1 MRPRWMTTIGVLGII
16 FGCFGLLTAVNTLF
30 MPMILEFQRKAFGA
44 MQADA
49 SNGPGMGNAFP
60 QMLEQ
65 MLAQPPAWFGPFTVV
80 LGILSLAIAGVYVF
94 GGIWLLLIKPSAP
107 RILCAALIASMVAAV
122 VRTIGLGTAMGP
134 MGFAMGVGSVF
145 GVVIDLILLIVILVH
160 RRDWP
165 QAVLQ
170 A

>member
-1 MRPRWMTTIGVLGII
+1 MTTIGVLGII

-60 QMLEQ
+60 QMIER

-107 RILCAALIASMVAAV
+107 RILCAALIASMVAA
-122 VRTIGLGTAMGP
+122 RRAHDWIGHGNGP
-134 MGFAMGVGSVF
+134 DGIRDGASG
-145 GVVIDLILLIVILVH
+145 LCLV
-160 RRDWP
+160 W
-165 QAVLQ
+165 
-170 A
+170 